1 MCFVKDHIIFFS
13 AELVCE
19 MGFKFKYFLMDEI
32 LSPLTFCILRIL
44 RFPSTFHNIPLFDT
58 CTLYAGTEFKK
69 TTYDA
74 SNSLGMLKLCRFSF
88 Q

>member
-1 MCFVKDHIIFFS
+1 MWFVKDNIIFFFS
-13 AELVCE
+13 RAC
-19 MGFKFKYFLMDEI
+19 MGFKFKYFLMNEI

-58 CTLYAGTEFKK
+58 CTLYAGTEFIK
-69 TTYDA
+69 TTHDT